1 MIFDDGLLLD
11 SSSLIIVS
19 IVNQFLFFFINDT
32 IISLI
37 INLKIIEINEHVY
50 PFLTVSNNF

>member
-1 MIFDDGLLLD
+1 MDD

>member
-37 INLKIIEINEHVY
+37 INLKIIELNEHVY
-50 PFLTVSNNF
+50 PFLVSNNF

>member
-1 MIFDDGLLLD
+1 MDD

-50 PFLTVSNNF
+50 LFLTVSNNF

>member
-1 MIFDDGLLLD
+1 MDD
-11 SSSLIIVS
+11 SSSFIIVS

>member
-1 MIFDDGLLLD
+1 MDSSWIPLLL
-11 SSSLIIVS
+11 SLYQLS
-19 IVNQFLFFFINDT
+19 ISFFFFINDT